1 MHTCPE
7 YIDQFAPTVNLEG
20 LLKKMGVRYEGYSY
34 QQDQTHIPLYDIYR
48 HNGINDAIS
57 AIAAV
62 EPYEK
67 DYSDSLMALK
77 ADCLDYQMRRHLSV
91 VVIPESV
98 LCVPYYI
105 QFPLFTTDEEIKAA
119 LKDLKNIR
127 SIKPQYVLHKMVKM
141 PDDTFKAYNRDI
153 SEEIAENLAK
163 DIVLA
168 SDRKHAIADSAMR
181 MLCQIPFQDD
191 QETILLK
198 HIR

>member
-1 MHTCPE
+1 MHTCPK
-7 YIDQFAPTVNLEG
+7 YIDQFAPTVNLES
-20 LLKKMGVRYEGYSY
+20 LLQKMGIRFEGYSY
-34 QQDQTHIPLYDIYR
+34 QEDQTPIPLYSIYK
-48 HNGINDAIS
+48 HNGKNDAIA

-67 DYSDSLMALK
+67 EYSVPLMALK
-77 ADCLDYQMRRHLSV
+77 ADCLDYQIRRYSDV

-98 LCVPYYI
+98 LCVHYFI
-105 QFPLFTTDEEIKAA
+105 KIDEEIKTA
-119 LKDLKNIR
+119 LKDLKKIR

-141 PDDTFKAYNRDI
+141 PDGTYKAYNRDI

-168 SDRKHAIADSAMR
+168 SDQKHAIADSAMK
-181 MLCQIPFQDD
+181 MLLQIPFQDD

>member
-1 MHTCPE
+1 MHTCPK
-7 YIDQFAPTVNLEG
+7 YIDQFAPTINLEVL
-20 LLKKMGVRYEGYSY
+20 LLKMGIRFEGYSY
-34 QQDQTHIPLYDIYR
+34 QEDQTPIPLYSIYN
-48 HNGINDAIS
+48 HNGINDAIA

-67 DYSDSLMALK
+67 EYPNAIMGLK
-77 ADCLDYQMRRHLSV
+77 ADCLDYQIRRHLD
-91 VVIPESV
+91 VVIIPDSILSLPRELKYKINELGV
-98 LCVPYYI
+98 AK
-105 QFPLFTTDEEIKAA
+105 TA

-127 SIKPQYVLHKMVKM
+127 SIKPQYVLHKIVKM
-141 PDDTFKAYNRDI
+141 PDGTFKAHNRDI

-168 SDRKHAIADSAMR
+168 SERKHAIADSAMR
-181 MLCQIPFQDD
+181 MLLQIPFQDD

>member
-20 LLKKMGVRYEGYSY
+20 LLQKMGIRFEGYSY
-34 QQDQTHIPLYDIYR
+34 QEDQTPIPLYSIYK
-48 HNGINDAIS
+48 HNGINDAIA

-67 DYSDSLMALK
+67 EYSNALMALK
-77 ADCLDYQMRRHLSV
+77 ADCLDYQIRRHLDV
-91 VVIPESV
+91 IIIPESI
-98 LCVPYYI
+98 LSLPCSIKENPSTI
-105 QFPLFTTDEEIKAA
+105 DEEIKTA

-127 SIKPQYVLHKMVKM
+127 PIKPQYVLHKMVKM
-141 PDDTFKAYNRDI
+141 PDGTFKAYNRDI
-153 SEEIAENLAK
+153 SEEIAEDLAK

-168 SDRKHAIADSAMR
+168 SDRKYAIADSAMK
-181 MLCQIPFQDD
+181 MLRQIPFQDD